1 MVFCASI
8 LMGVNLKDVSYS
20 VKQNGIMVNLDYT
33 EPIDDDDI
41 IGWKS
46 DRGWVYLTLL
56 GVRSPKGKKPQED
69 FSGVVRKIVIDD
81 FDESTQLAILIRK
94 PILGY
99 DIINSKTSPSTI
111 VFIHTE
117 MKKSEVVSLKEYIKE
132 EGTSVFNVAKSSGFP
147 KYNTNFKSAFD
158 EARKELGP
166 NAIFEYHGKLY
177 TTNHPGE
184 KEEISESILVEQSKL
199 NSKIDKAQPN
209 QIDVFS
215 PNGLIEE
222 TYVNIE
228 TGETITEN
236 LAQSPT
242 LKKHEEELEEPEIYI
257 ETKEDDGWFSGL
269 FPSFK
274 NANNDLK
281 SLSELPKQKDT
292 TVVKEK
298 PILVESLPT
307 KSKKAIKWNKF
318 FDFLKKR
325 KSDKRA
331 IDIDIVENKN
341 GDADSTTEDGINLAQ
356 QQYRLLQE
364 RYIPTKNQNINLR
377 SINDDSFIES
387 TTQLSDTNTVAKL
400 DIAEIVQ
407 SKNSDYQKLQK
418 RYIPDHLTVLNDTLS
433 TQRYYSSPTQ
443 APDTNIVQAWFLDES
458 IISDEYDATRLQ
470 KKYIPPTKESSF
482 IEQEESYPYATLP
495 QNTQSPDTNVVQ
507 AWFLDESIISDEY
520 DATRLQKKYI
530 PPTKESTFIEQE
542 ESYPYATLP
551 QNTQSPDTNVVQA
564 WFLDESIISDE
575 YDVTRLQQKHIPSEK
590 NNLVF
595 NPTEDIYSM
604 ESPTQ
609 TPEFTDPIILKER
622 IKTEFKNRGAVRSYS
637 SNKETPFKEDS
648 LDGNTWLSYFPL
660 QNDSVKQSLK
670 WDFRNEREV
679 PKHLQNKRQSLDY
692 YDRQNNQHQWR
703 NQLSDNKPKSFPKRQ
718 TDPAFMYYHN
728 GGIRVE
734 SNMDGVPIYIDGKYV
749 GETPLGRPIQVE
761 PGWHQVSG
769 FSPVYTHLASEGGL
783 QFVGYSD
790 SIIQNN
796 ESYGATT
803 VYAEAGKLET
813 IELKFNKMGDTPK
826 KWTELKG
833 GINIG
838 LPMFVFVMSMI
849 LYSM

>member
-1 MVFCASI
+1 M
-8 LMGVNLKDVSYS
+8 
-20 VKQNGIMVNLDYT
+20 
-33 EPIDDDDI
+33 DI
-41 IGWKS
+41 N
-46 DRGWVYLTLL
+46 
-56 GVRSPKGKKPQED
+56 
-69 FSGVVRKIVIDD
+69 IV
-81 FDESTQLAILIRK
+81 
-94 PILGY
+94 
-99 DIINSKTSPSTI
+99 
-111 VFIHTE
+111 
-117 MKKSEVVSLKEYIKE
+117 
-132 EGTSVFNVAKSSGFP
+132 
-147 KYNTNFKSAFD
+147 
-158 EARKELGP
+158 
-166 NAIFEYHGKLY
+166 
-177 TTNHPGE
+177 E
-184 KEEISESILVEQSKL
+184 KE
-199 NSKIDKAQPN
+199 
-209 QIDVFS
+209 
-215 PNGLIEE
+215 
-222 TYVNIE
+222 
-228 TGETITEN
+228 
-236 LAQSPT
+236 
-242 LKKHEEELEEPEIYI
+242 
-257 ETKEDDGWFSGL
+257 
-269 FPSFK
+269 
-274 NANNDLK
+274 
-281 SLSELPKQKDT
+281 
-292 TVVKEK
+292 
-298 PILVESLPT
+298 
-307 KSKKAIKWNKF
+307 
-318 FDFLKKR
+318 
-325 KSDKRA
+325 
-331 IDIDIVENKN
+331 N
-341 GDADSTTEDGINLAQ
+341 GDVDSTTKDGINLAQ

-364 RYIPTKNQNINLR
+364 TYIPTKNQNINLR

-387 TTQLSDTNTVAKL
+387 TTQLSDTITVAKL
-400 DIAEIVQ
+400 DIGEIVQ
-407 SKNSDYQKLQK
+407 SRNSDYQKLQK
-418 RYIPDHLTVLNDTLS
+418 RYVPDHLTVLNDTLS
-433 TQRYYSSPTQ
+433 AQRYYSSPTQ
-443 APDTNIVQAWFLDES
+443 A
-458 IISDEYDATRLQ
+458 
-470 KKYIPPTKESSF
+470 
-482 IEQEESYPYATLP
+482 
-495 QNTQSPDTNVVQ
+495 PDTNVVQ

-530 PPTKESTFIEQE
+530 PPTKESHFIEQE

-564 WFLDESIISDE
+564 WFFDENLIPDE
-575 YDVTRLQQKHIPSEK
+575 YDVTRLQRKHIPSEK
-590 NNLVF
+590 NNFVF

-609 TPEFTDPIILKER
+609 TPEFTDPIILKKR
-622 IKTEFKNRGAVRSYS
+622 IKTEFKNRGAARSYS
-637 SNKETPFKEDS
+637 SNKESPFKEDS

-703 NQLSDNKPKSFPKRQ
+703 HQLSDNKPKSFPKRQ

-826 KWTELKG
+826 KWIELKG
-833 GINIG
+833 GINVG

>member
-1 MVFCASI
+1 
-8 LMGVNLKDVSYS
+8 MGVNLKDVSYS

-56 GVRSPKGKKPQED
+56 GVKSPKGKKPQED
-69 FSGVVRKIVIDD
+69 FSGAVRKIVIDD

-117 MKKSEVVSLKEYIKE
+117 MKKSEVASLKEYIKE

-184 KEEISESILVEQSKL
+184 KEEVSESILVERSKV
-199 NSKIDKAQPN
+199 NSKRDKVQLN
-209 QIDVFS
+209 QIDDFS
-215 PNGLIEE
+215 PNRLIEE

-242 LKKHEEELEEPEIYI
+242 LKKHEEALEEPEIHI

-281 SLSELPKQKDT
+281 LLAELPKQKDT

-298 PILVESLPT
+298 PILVESLPI
-307 KSKKAIKWNKF
+307 KSKKVIKWNKF

-331 IDIDIVENKN
+331 MDIDIVEKEN
-341 GDADSTTEDGINLAQ
+341 GDVDSTTKDGINLAQ

-364 RYIPTKNQNINLR
+364 TYIPTKNQNINLR

-387 TTQLSDTNTVAKL
+387 TTQLSDTITVAKL
-400 DIAEIVQ
+400 DIGEIVQ
-407 SKNSDYQKLQK
+407 SRNSDYQKLQK
-418 RYIPDHLTVLNDTLS
+418 RYVPDHLTVLNDTLS
-433 TQRYYSSPTQ
+433 AQRYYSSPTQ
-443 APDTNIVQAWFLDES
+443 A
-458 IISDEYDATRLQ
+458 
-470 KKYIPPTKESSF
+470 
-482 IEQEESYPYATLP
+482 
-495 QNTQSPDTNVVQ
+495 PDTNVVQ

-530 PPTKESTFIEQE
+530 PPTKESHFIEQE

-564 WFLDESIISDE
+564 WFFDENLIPDE
-575 YDVTRLQQKHIPSEK
+575 YDVTRLQRKHIPSEK
-590 NNLVF
+590 NNFVF

-609 TPEFTDPIILKER
+609 TPEFTDPIILKKR
-622 IKTEFKNRGAVRSYS
+622 IKTEFKNRGAARSYS
-637 SNKETPFKEDS
+637 SNKESPFKEDS

-703 NQLSDNKPKSFPKRQ
+703 HQLSDNKPKSFPRRQ

-826 KWTELKG
+826 KWIELKG
-833 GINIG
+833 GINVG

>member
-341 GDADSTTEDGINLAQ
+341 ADADSTTEDGINLAQ